1 MSNMD
6 DETFKDL
13 YQIKMQ
19 ELDPLRLYV
28 NHAAQRA
35 AQSKGLERLAFAVFG
50 FEMIG
55 SFALA
60 LDPSSSFKQPFDPRK
75 SEPKFRTRIRSKPP
89 YKRKKTVTTSSSQI
103 SNAHRQTIFGG
114 DTHDVTTTGPTVT
127 ETQLADFPL
136 LEDFITDTTDK
147 LREPFAKGGEMEKF
161 TCSLRYSSPSVN
173 RRIYT
178 RNFQNVCNHGMEP
191 DLTNISNRSYAI
203 QGPFAVL
210 SLPQQVSLRTLEE
223 NRSDELISEYRDVL
237 LSRTLPL
244 APSFNLFRSLAELR
258 DLNRLADL
266 SEIPRKL
273 KERIFTL
280 KDLAGSHLAVEFGIK
295 PLISDVQ
302 RMLELPDTIAKRVN
316 YLLERNGKP
325 TTFRRKIFLEEDIS
339 GFTPTWSTT
348 GTSDKM
354 WTTVRTTNSRKR
366 SIELRCSANYNVEFP
381 KLEVPKL
388 RKNIARKLWG
398 IEPTFSDLY
407 ELTPWSWLIDWF
419 TGLGNYL
426 QAIEDINQNSSLVND
441 AWISYV
447 SKCSV
452 SCAVT
457 QELTYYYTDRHAISK
472 KGARYSLQLIAP
484 SQTDFVYSFHKR
496 VNVADIGVSTVNGLR
511 NLNDSQSLI
520 LGALFTQ
527 RTT

>member
-19 ELDPLRLYV
+19 ELDPYRLYR
-28 NHAAQRA
+28 NHAARRA
-35 AQSKGLERLAFAVFG
+35 AQSKGLERLAFAIFG

-60 LDPSSSFKQPFDPRK
+60 LDPSSSFKVPFDPRK
-75 SEPKFRTRIRSKPP
+75 SEPKFRTRIKSKPP
-89 YKRKKTVTTSSSQI
+89 YKRKKTVTTSSSQT
-103 SNAHRQTIFGG
+103 SRAHSQTVFGG
-114 DTHDVTTTGPTVT
+114 DTNSTTTTGPTTT
-127 ETQLADFPL
+127 ETQLPDFPL

-173 RRIYT
+173 RRIYN
-178 RNFQNVCNHGMEP
+178 RSFGNVCNHGMVPE
-191 DLTNISNRSYAI
+191 LIEISNRSYSI

-223 NRSDELISEYRDVL
+223 TRSDEVIREYRDVL
-237 LSRTLPL
+237 LSRTLPM
-244 APSFNLFRSLAELR
+244 ARSFGLFRSLAELR

-273 KERIFTL
+273 KERIFTA

-295 PLISDVQ
+295 PLVSDVQ
-302 RMLELPDTIAKRVN
+302 RMLSLPDTIARRVN

-339 GFTPTWSTT
+339 GFTPTWSTS
-348 GTSDKM
+348 GTSDSM
-354 WTTVRTTNSRKR
+354 WTKVRTTSSQRR
-366 SIELRCSANYNVEFP
+366 SIELRCSANYTVEFP
-381 KLEVPKL
+381 KLEVPTL
-388 RKNIARKLWG
+388 RKNISRKLWG
-398 IEPTFSDLY
+398 LEPTLVDLY
-407 ELTPWSWLIDWF
+407 NLTPWSWLIDWF

-426 QAIEDINQNSSLVND
+426 QAIEDINSDPNLVND
-441 AWISYV
+441 AWISYI
-447 SKCSV
+447 SKCNV

-457 QELTYYYTDRHAISK
+457 QELTYRYTDRHAISK
-472 KGARYSLQLIAP
+472 KGVQYNKKLIAP
-484 SQTDFVYSFHKR
+484 SNTDFVYSFHKR
-496 VNVADIGVSTVNGLR
+496 VNVSGIGVSTVNGLQ
-511 NLNDSQSLI
+511 NLSDSQSLI
-520 LGALFTQ
+520 LGALFAQ